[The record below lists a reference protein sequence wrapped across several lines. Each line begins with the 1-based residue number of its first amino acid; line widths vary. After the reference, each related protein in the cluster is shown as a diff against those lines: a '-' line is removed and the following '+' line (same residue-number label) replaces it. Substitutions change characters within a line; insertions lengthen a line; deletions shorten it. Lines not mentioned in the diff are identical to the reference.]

1 MASALGTSELPENT
15 ESRLLHYRRLAL
27 VLALVV
33 AVAIAVGTALL
44 GSAPAANAATNA
56 NATTAGK
63 GWVRV
68 GHLSPDT
75 KSVDVRLT
83 SFSGG
88 QTVYELDNVKYG
100 QISPYKQLPSGKYT
114 VAMTTA
120 GASSTAK
127 PVISAS
133 ITVAT
138 GKPITVVAYG
148 TNANLKTTVFQDDL
162 TKPATDKS
170 RIRLVQAANVSKT
183 VSIETS
189 TGVAIAKDAAFGSAS
204 GYASVGAGKW
214 TLDIQGRD
222 KAVDATKTVNLASG
236 SITTLFVLDNSQNGI
251 TVVPVVDSAATTTTP
266 KGGVQTGGGYE
277 ATHVEYFGGFQSF
290 DRFADLSEAT
300 R

>member
-44 GSAPAANAATNA
+44 GSASAA

-148 TNANLKTTVFQDDL
+148 TNAKLKTTVFEDDL

-183 VSIETS
+183 VSIKTS